1 MRLPE
6 GVDGA
11 PGASPDGLP
20 PPAAVVRFVR
30 EVLTLGNAVETCFP
44 EELRKV
50 EGMED
55 LHAALWGIRRLAW
68 SLSQGDL
75 RFRTDQRGFV
85 VGALKSL
92 QANLRHLTWQ
102 AQRIADSE
110 YGHRVHFLGDFSTAF
125 NRMAE
130 QLEKNVRELRELSF
144 HYKELSCRDAL
155 TGLHNR
161 RAFMELAARMLEE
174 APEKG
179 RPSVCIMADIDVFKQ
194 INDTCGHPCGDE
206 VLRTFA
212 GRLQAA
218 LRPED
223 LCCRYGGEEF
233 LILLGGVSMDVGRA
247 VAERLRRAME
257 QAEIPCDGRIVRMT
271 ASFGVS
277 GVRGAAESGD
287 ARRRLE
293 DAVRRA
299 DDCLYAAKNAGR
311 NRVHA
316 EAQPPAALS

>member
-1 MRLPE
+1 MSFPE
-6 GVDGA
+6 CAEGA
-11 PGASPDGLP
+11 PASSPGALP

-102 AQRIADSE
+102 AQRIADGE
-110 YGHRVHFLGDFSTAF
+110 YGHRVRFLGDFSTAF

-130 QLEKNVRELRELSF
+130 QLEKNVRELT
-144 HYKELSCRDAL
+144 ELSCRDAL
-155 TGLHNR
+155 TGLYNR
-161 RAFMELAARMLEE
+161 RAFMELAARMLEKTSE
-174 APEKG
+174 NG
-179 RPSVCIMADIDVFKQ
+179 RPSACIMADIDVFKQ

-206 VLRTFA
+206 VLRAFA
-212 GRLQAA
+212 GRLRAD

-233 LILLGGVSMDVGRA
+233 LIFLGGVSIDVGRA

-257 QAEIPCDGRIVRMT
+257 QTEISCDGRIIRVT
-271 ASFGVS
+271 VSFGVS
-277 GVRGAAESGD
+277 GVRGAAESSD

-311 NRVHA
+311 NRVRA
-316 EAQPPAALS
+316 EAEPPAALS